1 MANTGSGA
9 IVLAGGGKMGSAL
22 LTGWLKS
29 GVKAAQVYVVEP
41 EENAAQRLTALGVTV
56 AAQAS
61 ELPEAAETIMFA
73 VKPQIMNDVV
83 PDYRRLAGAETVF
96 LSIAAGCKIALFE
109 SHLGAVPVVRA
120 MPNTPAAIGLGM
132 TVACANQE
140 TSDSQK
146 ARCQHLL
153 EAVGEVAWAADEAL
167 MDPVTAVSGSGPA
180 YVFLLIETLA
190 DAGVE
195 AGLAPDLAMR
205 LARATV
211 RGAGE
216 LASHSEDAPDQ
227 LRVNVT
233 SPGGTTAA
241 ALDILMSDDGL
252 APLMKRAVLAATERS
267 KALAG

>member
-1 MANTGSGA
+1 MANTRSGGL
-9 IVLAGGGKMGSAL
+9 ILAGGGKMGSVL

-29 GVKAAQVYVVEP
+29 GVKAAEVHVVEP
-41 EENAAQRLTALGVTV
+41 DGEAAGRLAALGVNV
-56 AAQAS
+56 ATEAS
-61 ELPEAAETIMFA
+61 ELPQAAETVIFA
-73 VKPQIMNDVV
+73 VKPQIMNEVV
-83 PDYRRLAGAETVF
+83 PHYKRLASAETVF

-132 TVACANQE
+132 TVACANPK
-140 TSDSQK
+140 TSEGQK
-146 ARCQHLL
+146 ARCQGLL
-153 EAVGEVAWAADEAL
+153 EAVGEVAWAAEESL

-190 DAGVE
+190 AAGVE

-216 LASHSEDAPDQ
+216 LASRSDDGPDQ

-241 ALDILMSDDGL
+241 ALDVLMGDDGL
-252 APLMKRAVLAATERS
+252 RPLMKRAVLAATERS

>member
-1 MANTGSGA
+1 MAVTQSGG

-22 LTGWLKS
+22 LTGWLES
-29 GVKAAQVYVVEP
+29 GVDAAEVHVVEP
-41 EENAAQRLTALGVTV
+41 EAGAAQRLAGLGVTV
-56 AAQAS
+56 VATAV
-61 ELPEAAETIMFA
+61 ELPGTAETVIFA
-73 VKPQIMNDVV
+73 VKPQIMNAVV
-83 PDYRRLAGAETVF
+83 PDYKRLATDETVF
-96 LSIAAGCKIALFE
+96 LSIAAGCTIALFE
-109 SHLGAVPVVRA
+109 THLGAVPVVRA

-132 TVACANQE
+132 TVACANAR
-140 TSDSQK
+140 TSDGQK
-146 ARCQHLL
+146 ARCQQLL
-153 EAVGEVAWAADEAL
+153 EAVGEVAWVSEEGL

-190 DAGVE
+190 AAGVE
-195 AGLAPDLAMR
+195 AGLGADLAMR

-216 LASHSEDAPDQ
+216 LASRSQDAPDQ

-241 ALDILMSDDGL
+241 ALDVLMAEDGL
-252 APLMKRAVLAATERS
+252 GRLMKRAVLAATDRS

>member
-1 MANTGSGA
+1 MTEIQSDG
-9 IVLAGGGKMGSAL
+9 IVLVGGGKMGGAL
-22 LTGWLKS
+22 LTGWLES
-29 GVKAAQVYVVEP
+29 GVNASKIHVVEP
-41 EENAAQRLTALGVTV
+41 KASTAKSLAPFGVTV
-56 AAQAS
+56 VA
-61 ELPEAAETIMFA
+61 EAAELPGAAETVVFA

-83 PDYRRLAGAETVF
+83 PDYKRLNSGEIVF
-96 LSIAAGCKIALFE
+96 LSIAAGCTISLFE
-109 SHLGAVPVVRA
+109 THLGSVPVVRA

-132 TVACANQE
+132 TVACANAQ
-140 TSDSQK
+140 TSKGQK
-146 ARCQHLL
+146 ARCQTLL
-153 EAVGEVAWAADEAL
+153 EAVGEVAWVSEESL

-190 DAGVE
+190 AAGVE
-195 AGLAPDLAMR
+195 AGLCADLAMR

-216 LASHSEDAPDQ
+216 LASRSEDAPSQ

-241 ALDILMSDDGL
+241 ALDVLMAGDGL
-252 APLMKRAVLAATERS
+252 DRLMKRAVLAATTRS

>member
-1 MANTGSGA
+1 MANKFSGG

-22 LTGWLKS
+22 LAGWLES
-29 GVKAAQVYVVEP
+29 GVNAAEIHVIEP
-41 EENAAQRLTALGVTV
+41 EPNAAQRLTALGVNV
-56 AAQAS
+56 ATAPSA
-61 ELPEAAETIMFA
+61 LPAAAETVIFA
-73 VKPQIMNDVV
+73 VKPQIMNEVV
-83 PDYRRLAGAETVF
+83 PQYLSLAGADTVF
-96 LSIAAGCKIALFE
+96 LSIAAGCKISLFE
-109 SHLGAVPVVRA
+109 AHLGAAPVVRA

-132 TVACANQE
+132 TVACANRR
-140 TSDSQK
+140 TSESQK

-153 EAVGEVAWAADEAL
+153 EAVGEVAWVSEEAL

-180 YVFLLIETLA
+180 YVFLLIEMLA
-190 DAGVE
+190 AAGVE
-195 AGLAPDLAMR
+195 AGLTPDLAMR

-216 LASHSEDAPDQ
+216 LASRSSDAPDQ

-241 ALDILMSDDGL
+241 ALDVLMADDGL
-252 APLMKRAVLAATERS
+252 GPLMKRAVLAATERS

>member
-1 MANTGSGA
+1 MPAIPSRG

-22 LTGWLKS
+22 LTGWLES
-29 GVKAAQVYVVEP
+29 GVNAAEICVVEP
-41 EENAAQRLTALGVTV
+41 EASAAKRLAGLGVKIV
-56 AAQAS
+56 AAAA
-61 ELPEAAETIMFA
+61 ELPGAAETVIFA

-83 PDYRRLAGAETVF
+83 PNYMRLAGGETVF
-96 LSIAAGCKIALFE
+96 LSIAAGCTISLFE
-109 SHLGAVPVVRA
+109 THLGAVPVVRA
-120 MPNTPAAIGLGM
+120 MPNTPAAIGLGI
-132 TVACANQE
+132 TVACANGR
-140 TSDSQK
+140 TSDGQK
-146 ARCQHLL
+146 ARCQKLL
-153 EAVGEVAWAADEAL
+153 EAVGEVAWVSEEGL

-190 DAGVE
+190 AAGME
-195 AGLAPDLAMR
+195 AGLSADLAMR

-216 LASHSEDAPDQ
+216 LASRSEDAPDQ

-241 ALDILMSDDGL
+241 ALEVLMAEDGL
-252 APLMKRAVLAATERS
+252 GRLMKRAVLAATDRS

>member
-1 MANTGSGA
+1 MTATQSGG
-9 IVLAGGGKMGSAL
+9 IVLAGGGKMGGAL

-29 GVKAAQVYVVEP
+29 GVHASNIHVVEP
-41 EENAAQRLTALGVTV
+41 EASTAKSLVSLGVTV
-56 AAQAS
+56 VAATA
-61 ELPEAAETIMFA
+61 ELPGAAETVVFA
-73 VKPQIMNDVV
+73 VKPQIMHDVV
-83 PDYRRLAGAETVF
+83 PDYKRLASAETVF
-96 LSIAAGCKIALFE
+96 LSIAAGCTIALFE
-109 SHLGAVPVVRA
+109 THLGAVPVVRA

-132 TVACANQE
+132 TVACANAQ
-140 TSDSQK
+140 TSNGQK
-146 ARCQHLL
+146 ARCQNLL
-153 EAVGEVAWAADEAL
+153 KAVGEVAWVSEESL

-190 DAGVE
+190 AAGVE
-195 AGLAPDLAMR
+195 AGLSADLAMR

-216 LASHSEDAPDQ
+216 LASRSEDAPGQ

-241 ALDILMSDDGL
+241 ALDVLMAGDGL
-252 APLMKRAVLAATERS
+252 DRLMKRAVLAATARS